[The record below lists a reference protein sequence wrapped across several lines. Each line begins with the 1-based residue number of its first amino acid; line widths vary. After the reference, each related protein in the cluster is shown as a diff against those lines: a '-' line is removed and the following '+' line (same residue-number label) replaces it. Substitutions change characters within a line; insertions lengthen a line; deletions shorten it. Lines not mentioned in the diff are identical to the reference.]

1 MQRSL
6 LVVGIA
12 MTAFVFF
19 LPFGY
24 GLDIGPGPN
33 FVRALLWEY
42 MDAPWFSGL
51 RAVSAGIFLDSLLCT
66 FPRFIFLY
74 QVLRYYLGKTAR
86 KSLISIAIAV
96 ELFPPLVSAVRVAG
110 WLLGWTQPPPPLSD
124 LQSPVYVPIPLLL
137 IMGLGATLILPPGYR
152 EIGGAREPDRRNRAA
167 R

>member
-1 MQRSL
+1 MRGSL
-6 LVVGIA
+6 LVGIV

-42 MDAPWFSGL
+42 MDAPWYSGL
-51 RAVSAGIFLDSLLCT
+51 RIVSAGIFLDSLLYA

-74 QVLRYYLGKTAR
+74 QVYRYYLAKTTW
-86 KSLISIAIAV
+86 KSLISVAIVV

-137 IMGLGATLILPPGYR
+137 VLGLGAILIRPPRRR
-152 EIGGAREPDRRNRAA
+152 EAHGASAQDKPTRAA
-167 R
+167 L